1 MNWRL
6 FIAAAL
12 SVAIALF
19 AAGAP
24 PTAITAGIVSAA
36 LWNYRSKTKSGRT
49 RSKDGDI
56 TPSTRMVNL

>member
-1 MNWRL
+1 MNWRI

-24 PTAITAGIVSAA
+24 PAAIAAGIVVAA
-36 LWNYRSKTKSGRT
+36 LWNYRSRNKSGRT
-49 RSKDGDI
+49 RSKNGDI
-56 TPSTRMVNL
+56 SPSTRMVNL